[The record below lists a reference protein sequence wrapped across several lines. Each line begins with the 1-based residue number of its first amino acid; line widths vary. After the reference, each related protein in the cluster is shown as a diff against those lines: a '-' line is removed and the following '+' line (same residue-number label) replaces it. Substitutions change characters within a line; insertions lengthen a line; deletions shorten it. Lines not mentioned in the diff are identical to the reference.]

1 MENIKSFEEFVNEE
15 KKWIQD
21 AIKYPGA
28 LRKSMKK
35 KEGEK
40 ITKGEIAAEI
50 SKLKKK
56 DKDKD
61 KPGLQLSDRD
71 STKYKRLNL
80 AKTLKGMK

>member
-1 MENIKSFEEFVNEE
+1 
-15 KKWIQD
+15 
-21 AIKYPGA
+21 
-28 LRKSMKK
+28 MKK

-56 DKDKD
+56 DKDKG